1 MGVVGGGGSAGP
13 CNKPVGLGVAR
24 RVVLGYH
31 DVLWQGLPRVDAN
44 VHAVWEV
51 VSHDSG
57 YFFILSLTR
66 LSCKEK
72 Q

>member
-13 CNKPVGLGVAR
+13 CNKPMSLGGAW

-44 VHAVWEV
+44 VHAVW
-51 VSHDSG
+51 
-57 YFFILSLTR
+57 
-66 LSCKEK
+66 
-72 Q
+72 

>member
-13 CNKPVGLGVAR
+13 CNKPMGLGGAW

-44 VHAVWEV
+44 VHAVREV
-51 VSHDSG
+51 VSHDLH
-57 YFFILSLTR
+57 YFFIFLLPR
-66 LSCKEK
+66 LYKEK